1 MKFIKPLIYTGLISV
16 VLAGCGTANNND
28 RFTND
33 DNRPLGVR
41 YNPTDNR
48 DGANNMNDGRTVNDN
63 RTDGLGTNVN
73 NNDTAN
79 NNDTVNNN
87 DDRNIDLADDVAD
100 KVVGLKEVDDA
111 SVLVTNRNAYVA
123 VKLSGQGN
131 KEMTKDVQ
139 KKIADKVRDTNHNFD
154 NVYISENPDFYDRM
168 RGYGNDIRNG
178 RPVGGFF
185 DEFTQ
190 TVQRVFPN
198 AR

>member
-1 MKFIKPLIYTGLISV
+1 MKFIKPFIYAGLVSV
-16 VLAGCGTANNND
+16 VLAGCGTSNNND

-48 DGANNMNDGRTVNDN
+48 DGTNNVNNDGTVNDN
-63 RTDGLGTNVN
+63 RMDGFGTNV

-79 NNDTVNNN
+79 NNNN
-87 DDRNIDLADDVAD
+87 DRNIDLADDVAD

-139 KKIADKVRDTNHNFD
+139 KKIADKVRNTNHNFD

-185 DEFTQ
+185 DEFTD

>member
-1 MKFIKPLIYTGLISV
+1 MKFIKPFIYAGLISV

-28 RFTND
+28 RFTSD

-41 YNPTDNR
+41 YNPDDNR
-48 DGANNMNDGRTVNDN
+48 DGVNNMNDGIGVNDN
-63 RTDGLGTNVN
+63 RNDGFGTNTDN
-73 NNDTAN
+73 RNNDN
-79 NNDTVNNN
+79 TVN
-87 DDRNIDLADDVAD
+87 DDNQNIDLADDVAE
-100 KVVGLKEVDDA
+100 KVTDLKEVDDA

-123 VKLSGQGN
+123 VKLSDQGDR
-131 KEMTKDVQ
+131 EMTKDVQ
-139 KKIADKVRDTNHNFD
+139 KKIARKVRDTNHDFD

-178 RPVGGFF
+178 RPISGFF
-185 DEFTQ
+185 DEFTD

>member
-1 MKFIKPLIYTGLISV
+1 MKFIKPFIYAGLVSV
-16 VLAGCGTANNND
+16 VLAGCGTSNNND

-48 DGANNMNDGRTVNDN
+48 DGTNNVNNDRTVNDN
-63 RTDGLGTNVN
+63 RMDGFGTNV

-79 NNDTVNNN
+79 NNNN
-87 DDRNIDLADDVAD
+87 DRNIDLADDVAD
-100 KVVGLKEVDDA
+100 DVVSLKEVDDA

-131 KEMTKDVQ
+131 KEMSKDVQ

-185 DEFTQ
+185 DEFTD

>member
-1 MKFIKPLIYTGLISV
+1 MKFIKPFIYAGLISV

-28 RFTND
+28 RFTSD

-41 YNPTDNR
+41 YNPDDNR
-48 DGANNMNDGRTVNDN
+48 DGVNNVNDGIGVNDN
-63 RTDGLGTNVN
+63 RNDGFGTNTDN
-73 NNDTAN
+73 RNNDN
-79 NNDTVNNN
+79 MVN
-87 DDRNIDLADDVAD
+87 DDNQNIDLADDVAE
-100 KVVGLKEVDDA
+100 KVTDLKEVDDA

-123 VKLSGQGN
+123 VKLSDQGDR
-131 KEMTKDVQ
+131 EMTKDVQ
-139 KKIADKVRDTNHNFD
+139 KKIARKVRDTNHDFD

-178 RPVGGFF
+178 RPISGFF
-185 DEFTQ
+185 DEFTD

>member
-1 MKFIKPLIYTGLISV
+1 MKFIKPFIYAGLVSV
-16 VLAGCGTANNND
+16 VLAGCGTSNNND

-48 DGANNMNDGRTVNDN
+48 DGTNNVNNDRTVNDN
-63 RTDGLGTNVN
+63 RMDGFGTNV

-79 NNDTVNNN
+79 NNN
-87 DDRNIDLADDVAD
+87 DRNIDLADDVAD
-100 KVVGLKEVDDA
+100 DVVSLKEVDDA

-131 KEMTKDVQ
+131 KEMSKDVQ

-185 DEFTQ
+185 DEFTD

>member
-1 MKFIKPLIYTGLISV
+1 MKFIKPFIYAGLVSV
-16 VLAGCGTANNND
+16 VLAGCGTSINND

-48 DGANNMNDGRTVNDN
+48 DGTNNVNNDRTVNDN
-63 RTDGLGTNVN
+63 RMDGFGTNV

-79 NNDTVNNN
+79 NNNN
-87 DDRNIDLADDVAD
+87 DRNIDLADDVAD
-100 KVVGLKEVDDA
+100 DVVSLKEVDDA

-131 KEMTKDVQ
+131 KEMSKDVQ

-185 DEFTQ
+185 DEFTD